1 MGVISEPPP
10 TPVRPTRKPTNRP
23 ENAYRGS
30 MWGSAMERTVVGRMG
45 LQTALDADA
54 SHDER
59 GISGASWRGKA
70 AIVAK
75 LTRQRVLSVHGG
87 RHGADLQR
95 GIPAHKESMRNEPQ
109 RGRSGMAAND
119 GLAHSKAVR
128 PTLTSRFRRLR
139 SHAWKGENLLT
150 QRRMPLTAGQRG

>member
-1 MGVISEPPP
+1 VPVALVAAAYSRSVPTAVAGWTLNSRTRMGVISEPPP

-59 GISGASWRGKA
+59 GISGAS
-70 AIVAK
+70 
-75 LTRQRVLSVHGG
+75 
-87 RHGADLQR
+87 
-95 GIPAHKESMRNEPQ
+95 
-109 RGRSGMAAND
+109 
-119 GLAHSKAVR
+119 
-128 PTLTSRFRRLR
+128 
-139 SHAWKGENLLT
+139 
-150 QRRMPLTAGQRG
+150 